1 MVIDGL
7 EGEMYGNELKM
18 YYIYK
23 DNLLSIKKI
32 ALKLLQFGFFDDFRS
47 KNGLSASKTKGE
59 SSCQG

>member
-7 EGEMYGNELKM
+7 EGEMYGNELEM

-23 DNLLSIKKI
+23 DNLPSIKKI

-47 KNGLSASKTKGE
+47 KNGLSASI
-59 SSCQG
+59 S

>member
-1 MVIDGL
+1 
-7 EGEMYGNELKM
+7 M

-47 KNGLSASKTKGE
+47 KNGLSASIYKVTTKLLGLDHVV
-59 SSCQG
+59 S